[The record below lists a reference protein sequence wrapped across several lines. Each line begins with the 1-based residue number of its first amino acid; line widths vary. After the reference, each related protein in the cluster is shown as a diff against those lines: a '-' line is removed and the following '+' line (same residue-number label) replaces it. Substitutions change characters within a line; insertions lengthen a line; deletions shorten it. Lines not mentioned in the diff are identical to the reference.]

1 MEINWKLD
9 KALQRVGN
17 CIFNKGSKKEDKAAW
32 LYIKEYLKNLENENE
47 DLRNK
52 ELIILLDK

>member
-17 CIFNKGSKKEDKAAW
+17 CIFNKGGKKEDKAAW

-52 ELIILLDK
+52 ELIALLDK